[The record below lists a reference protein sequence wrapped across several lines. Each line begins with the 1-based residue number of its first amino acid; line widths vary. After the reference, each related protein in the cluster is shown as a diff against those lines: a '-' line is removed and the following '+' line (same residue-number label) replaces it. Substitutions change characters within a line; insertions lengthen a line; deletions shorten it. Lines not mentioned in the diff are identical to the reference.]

1 MRGSVG
7 SDGRGRAAIG
17 VSLLCVL
24 TLAGCADAFVGMSLP
39 SLPKLDDVNPFAD
52 KQVPLPGKRV
62 SVIQQEKVTSNL
74 AAADRPIMLP
84 PQQQNDSWSQPG
96 GAANNAPGHLAF
108 AGAGKSAWSADAG
121 TGSSF
126 YGRLTASP
134 IVYDD
139 KVYTLDAAGKVSA
152 FGASGGEAVW
162 RVSTTPPNEKDQ
174 EGFGGGLAADGGRIY
189 AGTGFG
195 TVVALDARTGNKL
208 WEKNVESPVR
218 TSPTAATERVFVVTK
233 EGLVYCLSG
242 SDGAELWVFRG
253 MAERASLLSNASPAV
268 AGEIVVVPYPSG
280 DLVALR
286 VSNGQAV
293 WSESLSRSRTA
304 SSMAAMSDT
313 ARPAIDGGTVFA
325 VGHAGRMVAT
335 TQKTGERVWSLTVP
349 SSQAPWVAGES
360 VFVVD
365 TTGQLMAITRRDGQ
379 IQWTVKLPGT
389 NTWSGPV
396 LAGNRLWLTSNKG
409 TLVGVDASTGRVE
422 TTQDLGQP
430 VYIAPVVAG
439 GRMYV
444 LTDKAKLIALN

>member
-7 SDGRGRAAIG
+7 IGRRELGAIG
-17 VSLLCVL
+17 ATLLCL
-24 TLAGCADAFVGMSLP
+24 LALAGCTDAFVGMSMP
-39 SLPKLDDVNPFAD
+39 SLPKLDDVNPFAE

-62 SVIQQEKVTSNL
+62 SVIQQENLGNSL
-74 AAADRPIMLP
+74 AAADKPIMLP
-84 PQQQNDSWSQPG
+84 PPRQNDSWSQPG
-96 GAANNAPGHLAF
+96 GVANNAPGHLAY
-108 AGAGKSAWSADAG
+108 AGAGKSAWSVDAG
-121 TGSSF
+121 AGSSF

-134 IVYDD
+134 IVYDE
-139 KVYTLDAAGKVSA
+139 KVYTLDAGGKISA
-152 FGASGGEAVW
+152 FSVSGGAAVW
-162 RVSTTPPNEKDQ
+162 RATTTPPNEKDQ

-189 AGTGFG
+189 AATGFG
-195 TVVALDARTGNKL
+195 SVVAFDAKTGAKL

-218 TSPTAATERVFVVTK
+218 TSPTAAVERVFLVTK

-242 SDGAELWVFRG
+242 SDGTELWVFRG
-253 MAERASLLSNASPAV
+253 MPERASLLSNASPAV
-268 AGEIVVVPYPSG
+268 DGDIVVVPYPTG
-280 DLVALR
+280 DLVALS
-286 VSNGQAV
+286 VSTGRPV
-293 WSESLSRSRTA
+293 WSESLARARTG

-365 TTGQLMAITRRDGQ
+365 TAGQLMAITRRDGQ
-379 IQWTVKLPGT
+379 IQWTTKLPGT

-396 LAGNRLWLTSNKG
+396 LAGNRLWLTSSKG
-409 TLVGVDASTGRVE
+409 NLVAVDAATGRVE

-430 VYIAPVVAG
+430 IYIAPVVAG
-439 GRMYV
+439 GRMFV